1 MGDRTFPRQL
11 KEVKSVGPSPSD
23 LQWIQDNPD
32 YFGSLENMNM
42 QESKS
47 GSTSDQL
54 QAATGYVIGVT
65 SSIFAEHILS
75 HPFIVLRRQC
85 QVHHNGVWY
94 HNTPFT
100 LVTVL
105 VQLQRHQGM
114 SSSWKGIVS
123 VLMSKGILMV
133 NETVISELTPLPKE
147 VTRHS
152 SPRKHLEHLLLKGLA
167 YILATPF
174 LATSFIETIQADISS
189 DKPGPIDF
197 IKEGVGRVMGW
208 GMPQTTRLLPVYTL
222 ILPTAMMGVSQYVI
236 VQVARAT
243 MLSSFKQ
250 REQEMRDKSTSVDG
264 KEQEESL
271 YNKYFPEMMANFAG
285 NLLADVLL
293 FPLET
298 VLHRLY
304 AQGTRTIIDNLDTGV
319 DVIPISTNYQGF
331 FDCFRSI
338 LVEEGIS
345 GLYRGFGALILQ
357 YALQAC
363 LLKFSKYMF
372 EKVSK
377 ELNSPNSMPPAPT
390 SMPPTTPVKQRSADR
405 LNQPR
410 HPEVAGQQQ
419 QRAQQPQTSYMEQA
433 YRNQR
438 R

>member
-1 MGDRTFPRQL
+1 MMSARSFSKQP
-11 KEVKSVGPSPSD
+11 KEEGTSRSSSD
-23 LQWIQDNPD
+23 LQWPPESQDF
-32 YFGSLENMNM
+32 FGSIENMSM
-42 QESKS
+42 PES
-47 GSTSDQL
+47 GNGSDQL

-85 QVHHNGVWY
+85 QVHHRGVWY

-100 LVTVL
+100 IITVL
-105 VQLQRHQGM
+105 VQLQRHQGV
-114 SSSWKGIVS
+114 SSLWKGIVS

-152 SPRKHLEHLLLKGLA
+152 SPRKHLEHLLLKGLS
-167 YILATPF
+167 YIMATPF
-174 LATSFIETIQADISS
+174 LASSCIETIQADVSS
-189 DKPGPIDF
+189 DKPGPFDF
-197 IKEGVGRVMGW
+197 IREGLGRLMGW

-222 ILPTAMMGVSQYVI
+222 VLPTAVMGVSQYI
-236 VQVARAT
+236 IIQAARAT
-243 MLSSFKQ
+243 MLSTFRQ

-285 NLLADVLL
+285 NLLADILL

-319 DVIPISTNYQGF
+319 DVIPISTNYEGF

-338 LVEEGIS
+338 LMEEGVS

-357 YALQAC
+357 YALQAG
-363 LLKFSKYMF
+363 LLKFSKYVF
-372 EKVSK
+372 EKISK
-377 ELNSPNSMPPAPT
+377 ELNSPEPLAPIDRPR
-390 SMPPTTPVKQRSADR
+390 SSDRPTQQR
-405 LNQPR
+405 QPQL
-410 HPEVAGQQQ
+410 ATLQQQ
-419 QRAQQPQTSYMEQA
+419 QAQQQQPYTNYMEQS
-433 YRNQR
+433 YRSTR

>member
-1 MGDRTFPRQL
+1 MMSARSFSKQP
-11 KEVKSVGPSPSD
+11 KEEGTSRSSSD
-23 LQWIQDNPD
+23 LQWPPESQDF
-32 YFGSLENMNM
+32 FGSIENMSM
-42 QESKS
+42 PES
-47 GSTSDQL
+47 GNGSDQL

-85 QVHHNGVWY
+85 QVHHRGVWY

-100 LVTVL
+100 IITVL
-105 VQLQRHQGM
+105 VQLQRHQGV
-114 SSSWKGIVS
+114 SSLWKGIVS

-152 SPRKHLEHLLLKGLA
+152 SPRKHLEHLLLKGLS
-167 YILATPF
+167 YIMATPF
-174 LATSFIETIQADISS
+174 LASSCIETIQADVSS
-189 DKPGPIDF
+189 DKPGPFDF
-197 IKEGVGRVMGW
+197 IREGLGRLMGW

-222 ILPTAMMGVSQYVI
+222 VLPTAVMGVSQYI
-236 VQVARAT
+236 IIQAARAT
-243 MLSSFKQ
+243 MLSTFRQ

-285 NLLADVLL
+285 NLLADILL

-319 DVIPISTNYQGF
+319 DVIPISTNYEGF

-338 LVEEGIS
+338 VMEEGVS

-357 YALQAC
+357 YALQAG
-363 LLKFSKYMF
+363 LLKFSKYVF
-372 EKVSK
+372 EKISK
-377 ELNSPNSMPPAPT
+377 ELNPPEPLAPVDRPR
-390 SMPPTTPVKQRSADR
+390 SSDRPTQQR
-405 LNQPR
+405 QPQL
-410 HPEVAGQQQ
+410 ATLQQQ
-419 QRAQQPQTSYMEQA
+419 QQQAQQQQPYTNYMEQS
-433 YRNQR
+433 YRSTR

>member
-1 MGDRTFPRQL
+1 MMSARSFSKQP
-11 KEVKSVGPSPSD
+11 KEEGTSRSSSD
-23 LQWIQDNPD
+23 LQWPPESQDF
-32 YFGSLENMNM
+32 FGSIENMSM
-42 QESKS
+42 PES
-47 GSTSDQL
+47 GNGSDQL

-85 QVHHNGVWY
+85 QVHHRGVWY

-100 LVTVL
+100 IITVL
-105 VQLQRHQGM
+105 VQLQRHQGV
-114 SSSWKGIVS
+114 SSLWKGIVS

-152 SPRKHLEHLLLKGLA
+152 SPRKHLEHLLLKGLS
-167 YILATPF
+167 YIMATPF
-174 LATSFIETIQADISS
+174 LASSCIETIQADVSS
-189 DKPGPIDF
+189 DKPGPFDF
-197 IKEGVGRVMGW
+197 IREGLGRLMGW

-222 ILPTAMMGVSQYVI
+222 VLPTAVMGVSQYI
-236 VQVARAT
+236 IIQAARAT
-243 MLSSFKQ
+243 MLSTFRQ

-285 NLLADVLL
+285 NLLADILL

-319 DVIPISTNYQGF
+319 DVIPISTNYEGF

-338 LVEEGIS
+338 LMEEGVS

-357 YALQAC
+357 YALQAG
-363 LLKFSKYMF
+363 LLKFSKYVF
-372 EKVSK
+372 EKISK
-377 ELNSPNSMPPAPT
+377 ELNPPEPLAPIDR
-390 SMPPTTPVKQRSADR
+390 QRSSDR
-405 LNQPR
+405 PTQQRQPQL
-410 HPEVAGQQQ
+410 ATLQQQ
-419 QRAQQPQTSYMEQA
+419 QQQAQQQQPYTNYMEQS
-433 YRNQR
+433 YRSTR

>member
-1 MGDRTFPRQL
+1 MMSARSFSKQH
-11 KEVKSVGPSPSD
+11 KEEGTSQSSSD
-23 LQWIQDNPD
+23 LQWPPESQDF
-32 YFGSLENMNM
+32 FGSIENMSM
-42 QESKS
+42 PES
-47 GSTSDQL
+47 GNGSDQL

-85 QVHHNGVWY
+85 QVHHRGVWY

-100 LVTVL
+100 IITVL
-105 VQLQRHQGM
+105 VQLQRHQGV
-114 SSSWKGIVS
+114 SSLWKGIVS

-152 SPRKHLEHLLLKGLA
+152 SPRKHLEHLLLKGLS
-167 YILATPF
+167 YIMATPF
-174 LATSFIETIQADISS
+174 LASSCIETIQADVSS
-189 DKPGPIDF
+189 DKPGPFDF
-197 IKEGVGRVMGW
+197 IREGLGRLMGW

-222 ILPTAMMGVSQYVI
+222 VLPTAVMGVSQYI
-236 VQVARAT
+236 IIQAARAT
-243 MLSSFKQ
+243 MLSTFRQ

-285 NLLADVLL
+285 NLLADILL

-319 DVIPISTNYQGF
+319 DVIPISTNYEGF

-338 LVEEGIS
+338 VMEEGVS

-357 YALQAC
+357 YALQAG
-363 LLKFSKYMF
+363 LLKFSKYVF
-372 EKVSK
+372 EKISK
-377 ELNSPNSMPPAPT
+377 ELNPPEPLAPIDRPR
-390 SMPPTTPVKQRSADR
+390 SSDRPTQQR
-405 LNQPR
+405 QPQL
-410 HPEVAGQQQ
+410 ATLQQQ
-419 QRAQQPQTSYMEQA
+419 QAQQQQPYTNYMEQS
-433 YRNQR
+433 YRSTR

>member
-1 MGDRTFPRQL
+1 MPTNLMMSDKSFSKQS
-11 KEVKSVGPSPSD
+11 KEEGTSRSSSD
-23 LQWIQDNPD
+23 LQWPPESQDF
-32 YFGSLENMNM
+32 FGSIENMSM
-42 QESKS
+42 PES
-47 GSTSDQL
+47 GNGATDQL

-85 QVHHNGVWY
+85 QVHHRGVWY

-100 LVTVL
+100 IVTVL

-114 SSSWKGIVS
+114 SSLWKGIVS

-152 SPRKHLEHLLLKGLA
+152 SPRKHLEHLLLKGLS
-167 YILATPF
+167 YIMATPF
-174 LATSFIETIQADISS
+174 LASSCIETIQADVSS
-189 DKPGPIDF
+189 DKPGPFDF
-197 IKEGVGRVMGW
+197 IREGLGRLMGW
-208 GMPQTTRLLPVYTL
+208 GMPQTTRLLPIYTL
-222 ILPTAMMGVSQYVI
+222 VLPTAVMGVSQYI
-236 VQVARAT
+236 IIQVARAT
-243 MLSSFKQ
+243 MLSTFRQ
-250 REQEMRDKSTSVDG
+250 RKQEMRDKSTSVDG

-285 NLLADVLL
+285 NLLADILL

-319 DVIPISTNYQGF
+319 DVIPISTNYEGF

-338 LVEEGIS
+338 LMEEGIS

-357 YALQAC
+357 YALQAG
-363 LLKFSKYMF
+363 LLKLSKYVF
-372 EKVSK
+372 EKISK
-377 ELNSPNSMPPAPT
+377 ELNPPEPLAPIDR
-390 SMPPTTPVKQRSADR
+390 PRSSDR
-405 LNQPR
+405 LSQQRQPQ
-410 HPEVAGQQQ
+410 VATLQQQ
-419 QRAQQPQTSYMEQA
+419 QAQQQQPYTNYMEQS
-433 YRNQR
+433 YRSTR

>member
-1 MGDRTFPRQL
+1 MMSDRSFSKQS
-11 KEVKSVGPSPSD
+11 KEEGATRSTSD
-23 LQWIQDNPD
+23 LQWPPESQDF
-32 YFGSLENMNM
+32 FGSIENMSM
-42 QESKS
+42 PESS
-47 GSTSDQL
+47 NGSATDQL

-85 QVHHNGVWY
+85 QVHHRGVWY

-100 LVTVL
+100 IVTVL

-114 SSSWKGIVS
+114 SSLWKGIVS

-152 SPRKHLEHLLLKGLA
+152 SPRKHLEHLLLKGLS
-167 YILATPF
+167 YIMATPF
-174 LATSFIETIQADISS
+174 LASSCIETIQADVSS
-189 DKPGPIDF
+189 DKPGPFDF
-197 IKEGVGRVMGW
+197 IREGLGRLMGW

-222 ILPTAMMGVSQYVI
+222 VLPTAVMGVSQYI
-236 VQVARAT
+236 IIQVARAT
-243 MLSSFKQ
+243 MLSTFRQ

-285 NLLADVLL
+285 NLLADILL

-319 DVIPISTNYQGF
+319 DVIPINTNYEGF

-338 LVEEGIS
+338 LMEEGIS

-357 YALQAC
+357 YALQAG
-363 LLKFSKYMF
+363 LLKFSKYVF
-372 EKVSK
+372 EKISK
-377 ELNSPNSMPPAPT
+377 ELNPPGPLAPIDR
-390 SMPPTTPVKQRSADR
+390 PRSADR
-405 LNQPR
+405 PSQQRQPQI
-410 HPEVAGQQQ
+410 ATLQQQ
-419 QRAQQPQTSYMEQA
+419 QATLQQQQAQQQQPYTNYMEQS
-433 YRNQR
+433 YRSSR

>member
-1 MGDRTFPRQL
+1 MMSARSFSKQH
-11 KEVKSVGPSPSD
+11 KEEGTSQSSSD
-23 LQWIQDNPD
+23 LQWPPESQDF
-32 YFGSLENMNM
+32 FGSIENMSM
-42 QESKS
+42 PES
-47 GSTSDQL
+47 GNGSDQL

-85 QVHHNGVWY
+85 QVHHRGVWY

-100 LVTVL
+100 IITVL
-105 VQLQRHQGM
+105 VQLQRHQGV
-114 SSSWKGIVS
+114 SSLWKGIVS

-152 SPRKHLEHLLLKGLA
+152 SPRKHLEHLLLKGLS
-167 YILATPF
+167 YIMATPF
-174 LATSFIETIQADISS
+174 LASSCIETIQADVSS
-189 DKPGPIDF
+189 DKPGPFDF
-197 IKEGVGRVMGW
+197 IREGLGRLMGW

-222 ILPTAMMGVSQYVI
+222 VLPTAVMGVSQYI
-236 VQVARAT
+236 IIQAARAT
-243 MLSSFKQ
+243 MLSTFRQ

-285 NLLADVLL
+285 NLLADILL

-319 DVIPISTNYQGF
+319 DVIPISTNYEGF

-338 LVEEGIS
+338 LMEEGVS

-357 YALQAC
+357 YALQAG
-363 LLKFSKYMF
+363 LLKFSKYVF
-372 EKVSK
+372 EKISK
-377 ELNSPNSMPPAPT
+377 ELNPPEPLAPIDR
-390 SMPPTTPVKQRSADR
+390 PRSSDR
-405 LNQPR
+405 LTQQRQPQL
-410 HPEVAGQQQ
+410 ATLQQQ
-419 QRAQQPQTSYMEQA
+419 QAQQQQPYTNYMEQS
-433 YRNQR
+433 YRSTR

>member
-1 MGDRTFPRQL
+1 MMSARSFSKQP
-11 KEVKSVGPSPSD
+11 KEEGTSRSSSD
-23 LQWIQDNPD
+23 LQWPPESQDF
-32 YFGSLENMNM
+32 FGSIENMSM
-42 QESKS
+42 PES
-47 GSTSDQL
+47 GNGSDQL

-85 QVHHNGVWY
+85 QVHHRGVWY

-100 LVTVL
+100 IITVL
-105 VQLQRHQGM
+105 VQLQRHQGV
-114 SSSWKGIVS
+114 SSLWKGIVS

-152 SPRKHLEHLLLKGLA
+152 SPRKHLEHLLLKGLS
-167 YILATPF
+167 YIMATPF
-174 LATSFIETIQADISS
+174 LASSCIETIQADVSS
-189 DKPGPIDF
+189 DKPGPFDF
-197 IKEGVGRVMGW
+197 IREGLGRLMGW

-222 ILPTAMMGVSQYVI
+222 VLPTAVMGVSQYI
-236 VQVARAT
+236 IIQAARAT
-243 MLSSFKQ
+243 MLSTFRQ

-285 NLLADVLL
+285 NLLADILL

-319 DVIPISTNYQGF
+319 DVIPISTNYEGF

-338 LVEEGIS
+338 LMEEGVS

-357 YALQAC
+357 YALQAG
-363 LLKFSKYMF
+363 LLKFSKYVF
-372 EKVSK
+372 EKISK
-377 ELNSPNSMPPAPT
+377 ELNPPEPLAPIDRPR
-390 SMPPTTPVKQRSADR
+390 SSDRPTQQR
-405 LNQPR
+405 QPQL
-410 HPEVAGQQQ
+410 ATLQQQ
-419 QRAQQPQTSYMEQA
+419 QAQQQQPYTNYMEQS
-433 YRNQR
+433 YRSTR

>member
-1 MGDRTFPRQL
+1 MMSARSFSKQH
-11 KEVKSVGPSPSD
+11 KEEGTSQSSSD
-23 LQWIQDNPD
+23 LQWPPESQDF
-32 YFGSLENMNM
+32 FGSIENMSM
-42 QESKS
+42 PES
-47 GSTSDQL
+47 GNGSDQL

-85 QVHHNGVWY
+85 QVHHRGVWY

-100 LVTVL
+100 IITVL
-105 VQLQRHQGM
+105 VQLQRHQGV
-114 SSSWKGIVS
+114 SSLWKGIVS

-152 SPRKHLEHLLLKGLA
+152 SPRKHLEHLLLKGLS
-167 YILATPF
+167 YIMATPF
-174 LATSFIETIQADISS
+174 LASSCIETIQADVSS
-189 DKPGPIDF
+189 DKPGPFDF
-197 IKEGVGRVMGW
+197 IREGLGRLMGW

-222 ILPTAMMGVSQYVI
+222 VLPTAVMGVSQYI
-236 VQVARAT
+236 IIQAARAT
-243 MLSSFKQ
+243 MLSTFRQ

-285 NLLADVLL
+285 NLLADILL

-319 DVIPISTNYQGF
+319 DVIPISTNYEGF

-338 LVEEGIS
+338 VMEEGVS

-357 YALQAC
+357 YALQAG
-363 LLKFSKYMF
+363 LLKFSKYVF
-372 EKVSK
+372 EKISK
-377 ELNSPNSMPPAPT
+377 ELNPPEPLAPVDRPR
-390 SMPPTTPVKQRSADR
+390 SSDRPTQQR
-405 LNQPR
+405 QPQL
-410 HPEVAGQQQ
+410 ATLQQQ
-419 QRAQQPQTSYMEQA
+419 QQQAQQQQPYTNYMEQS
-433 YRNQR
+433 YRSTR